1 MPRVRPGRLRG
12 IKALPQLAAYLRD
25 DARFRVDDDLRHR
38 IAALSGETP

>member
-12 IKALPQLAAYLRD
+12 IKTLPQLAAYLRD

-38 IAALSGETP
+38 IAAFSGETP

>member
-1 MPRVRPGRLRG
+1 MPRVRLGRLRG
-12 IKALPQLAAYLRD
+12 IQTLPQLATCLRD